1 MVHGFV
7 DVVEAQLRLQVPG
20 LAPKESISGVME
32 GLGSIKATG
41 HAIEVRAGVQE
52 SQQLLRRQT

>member
-7 DVVEAQLRLQVPG
+7 DVVEAQ
-20 LAPKESISGVME
+20 ESISGVME